1 MEVPNLSDR
10 KYIYI
15 YTYKHGLQSL
25 SLTMVLAT
33 KNLLS
38 IHNLLDEVN
47 EFIKREISLQ
57 KKKKIAANRGVAEG
71 KGKKPYRN
79 QEHGRQPIR
88 ERLSY
93 PYN

>member
-10 KYIYI
+10 KHI

-25 SLTMVLAT
+25 SLAMVLAT

-47 EFIKREISLQ
+47 EFIKGEISLQ
-57 KKKKIAANRGVAEG
+57 NKR
-71 KGKKPYRN
+71 
-79 QEHGRQPIR
+79 
-88 ERLSY
+88 
-93 PYN
+93 